1 VAGKE
6 STRSRA
12 AGPLAF
18 ETVHRGRV
26 YEQVLR
32 QIQEQI
38 SSGRLK
44 PGDKLPPER
53 ELAERFQ
60 VSRSSIRDAI
70 QALQVLRLVRSRQGG
85 GTAVCE
91 ISAESLVSPLSQA
104 LSGKQELVTELMEAR
119 KMIEP
124 ALAARAAVKATE
136 EEIGRLEDLLR
147 RQEERTRR
155 GEPIIEEDSDF
166 HYTIALAARNSVV
179 RRMVDMLMDLLRE
192 TRARGMQV
200 PGRPARSLAGHRRV
214 VAAIRRRDPR
224 AAQAAMLRHIR
235 EIEQILMRIARPP

>member
-1 VAGKE
+1 MARKPG
-6 STRSRA
+6 SRSRTDA
-12 AGPLAF
+12 LAF

-38 SSGRLK
+38 ATGRLK

-53 ELAERFQ
+53 VLAQRFQ

-70 QALQVLRLVRSRQGG
+70 QVLQTSRLVRSRQGG
-85 GTAVCE
+85 ATAVCE
-91 ISAESLVSPLSQA
+91 ISADALVSPLSQVIKDTH
-104 LSGKQELVTELMEAR
+104 GLVAELMEAR

-124 ALAARAAVKATE
+124 LLAARAAANATDE
-136 EEIGRLEDLLR
+136 DVARLEDVLR
-147 RQEERTRR
+147 RQAEKMRR

-166 HYTIALAARNSVV
+166 HYAIAVAARNSVV

-192 TRARGMQV
+192 SRVRGMQG
-200 PGRPARSLAGHRRV
+200 PGRPARSLAGHKRV
-214 VAAIRRRDPR
+214 VDAIRRRDPR

-235 EIEQILMRIARPP
+235 EIEKILMRVAEQA

>member
-1 VAGKE
+1 VARNP
-6 STRSRA
+6 RSRSRTA
-12 AGPLAF
+12 DPLAF

-38 SSGRLK
+38 ATGRLK

-53 ELAERFQ
+53 VLAQRFQ

-70 QALQVLRLVRSRQGG
+70 QVLQTSRLVRSRQGG
-85 GTAVCE
+85 ATAVCE
-91 ISAESLVSPLSQA
+91 VSADSLVSPLSRVLQDTH
-104 LSGKQELVTELMEAR
+104 GLVAELMEAR
-119 KMIEP
+119 RMIEP
-124 ALAARAAVKATE
+124 LLAARAAANATDE
-136 EEIGRLEDLLR
+136 ELARLEEVLR
-147 RQEERTRR
+147 RQAEKMRR

-166 HYTIALAARNSVV
+166 HYGIAVAARNSVL

-192 TRARGMQV
+192 NRVRGMQG

-214 VAAIRRRDPR
+214 LDAIRRRDPR
-224 AAQAAMLRHIR
+224 AAHAAMLRHVR
-235 EIEQILMRIARPP
+235 EIEKILMRLAARP

>member
-1 VAGKE
+1 MARKPG
-6 STRSRA
+6 SRSRTDA
-12 AGPLAF
+12 LAF

-38 SSGRLK
+38 ASGRLK

-53 ELAERFQ
+53 VLAQRFQ

-70 QALQVLRLVRSRQGG
+70 QVLQTSRLVRSRQGG
-85 GTAVCE
+85 ATAVCE
-91 ISAESLVSPLSQA
+91 ISADALVSPLSQVIKDTH
-104 LSGKQELVTELMEAR
+104 GLVAELMEAR

-124 ALAARAAVKATE
+124 LLAARAAANATDE
-136 EEIGRLEDLLR
+136 DVARLEDVLR
-147 RQEERTRR
+147 RQAEKMRR

-166 HYTIALAARNSVV
+166 HYAIAVAARNSVV

-192 TRARGMQV
+192 SRVRGMQG
-200 PGRPARSLAGHRRV
+200 PGRPARSLAGHKRV
-214 VAAIRRRDPR
+214 VDAIRRRDPR
-224 AAQAAMLRHIR
+224 AAHAAMLRHIR
-235 EIEQILMRIARPP
+235 EIEKILMRVAEKP

>member
-1 VAGKE
+1 MAGNDG
-6 STRSRA
+6 TRSRT
-12 AGPLAF
+12 GPLAF

-38 SSGRLK
+38 ASGRLK

-53 ELAERFQ
+53 ELAERFH
-60 VSRSSIRDAI
+60 VSRSSVRDAI
-70 QALQVLRLVRSRQGG
+70 QALQLMGLVRSRQGG
-85 GTAVCE
+85 GTSVCE
-91 ISAESLVSPLSQA
+91 ISADSLMSPLSQA
-104 LSGKQELVTELMEAR
+104 LAERQGLVAELLEAR

-124 ALAARAAVKATE
+124 ALAARAAQNATD
-136 EEIGRLEDLLR
+136 EEIDRLDELLR
-147 RQEERTRR
+147 RQADKTRR
-155 GEPIIEEDSDF
+155 GEPVIEEDSDF
-166 HYTIALAARNSVV
+166 HYTIALAARNGVV

-192 TRARGMQV
+192 SRARGMQV

-224 AAQAAMLRHIR
+224 AAHAAMLRHIR
-235 EIEQILMRIARPP
+235 EIEQILMRVAQGP

>member
-1 VAGKE
+1 VAGNDG
-6 STRSRA
+6 TRRRTDA
-12 AGPLAF
+12 PLAF

-38 SSGRLK
+38 ATGRLK

-53 ELAERFQ
+53 DLAERFR
-60 VSRSSIRDAI
+60 VSRSSVRDAI
-70 QALQVLRLVRSRQGG
+70 QALQVMRLVRSRQGG
-85 GTAVCE
+85 GTLVCE

-104 LSGKQELVTELMEAR
+104 LAGREGLVAELIEAR

-124 ALAARAAVKATE
+124 PLAARAAENATE
-136 EEIGRLEDLLR
+136 EEIARLEELLR
-147 RQEERTRR
+147 RQAEKTRR
-155 GEPIIEEDSDF
+155 GEPVIEEDSEL

-179 RRMVDMLMDLLRE
+179 RRMVDLLMDLLRE
-192 TRARGMQV
+192 SRERGMQV
-200 PGRPARSLAGHRRV
+200 PGRPARSLAGHTRV

-224 AAQAAMLRHIR
+224 GAHAAMLRHIR
-235 EIEQILMRIARPP
+235 EIEQILMPVAKRP

>member
-1 VAGKE
+1 VARNE

-60 VSRSSIRDAI
+60 VSRGSIRDAI

-104 LSGKQELVTELMEAR
+104 LAGKQELVTELIEAR

-124 ALAARAAVKATE
+124 PLAARAAVNATV
-136 EEIGRLEDLLR
+136 EEIARLEDLLR

-200 PGRPARSLAGHRRV
+200 PGRPERSLAGHRRV

>member
-1 VAGKE
+1 MAGNDG
-6 STRSRA
+6 TRRRTDA
-12 AGPLAF
+12 PLAF

-38 SSGRLK
+38 ATGRLK

-53 ELAERFQ
+53 ELAERFH
-60 VSRSSIRDAI
+60 VSRSSVRDAI
-70 QALQVLRLVRSRQGG
+70 QALQVMRLVRSRQGG

-91 ISAESLVSPLSQA
+91 ISADSLVSPLAEA
-104 LSGKQELVTELMEAR
+104 LAGRQELVAELIEVR

-124 ALAARAAVKATE
+124 PLAARAAANATE

-147 RQEERTRR
+147 RQAEKTRR
-155 GEPIIEEDSDF
+155 GESIIEEDSEF

-192 TRARGMQV
+192 SRARGMQI

-224 AAQAAMLRHIR
+224 AAHAAMLRHIR
-235 EIEQILMRIARPP
+235 EIEQILMPVAQRP